1 MGVYLSSLEDCQYQ
15 MNVTHKESISLNYR
29 LHTLTRFKGV
39 ASRGE
44 GEGCSALNITAIV
57 GEGNT
62 VNVKEQNVLQ
72 FQITLVS

>member
-1 MGVYLSSLEDCQYQ
+1 

-39 ASRGE
+39 KERG
-44 GEGCSALNITAIV
+44 GGVLGFKITAIV

-72 FQITLVS
+72 FQITLVT